1 MKFNWKVVLLF
12 VLILA
17 LIVPVYSKAVETG
30 KELPKS
36 PELQDDKSSTLK
48 NVNTPKNLKAS
59 PLTIPANSTIAD
71 LFPDEGMA
79 KTVANQLG
87 RTENNNFQTPTKTD
101 WKVDDVVTEVEL
113 NKMWY
118 LTSVAT
124 IGSIEGIQ
132 YLPNLYNVQLQFDDQ
147 CKDLSPFLK
156 APNGYPQ
163 LYRLNINNG
172 NISDISPLT
181 ELSAPTLKY
190 IDLAGNNISDL
201 SLFKKLPNKLPS
213 LEEISVERNNIS
225 DVSPL
230 ADFASTKIKV
240 FDLDDNH
247 ITDLSSLTNNKMPN
261 LQRLYVR
268 SQSFYV
274 ETPVVT
280 SSKYEFS
287 LQPSVFGI
295 TKPVKITATNP
306 KATIDPITSKIT
318 YSAEVMAKRP
328 KYSSNRVSGVSGVT
342 YSWDEDIPF
351 NGSNNLVE
359 YNGTFYKPLTYVEPP
374 QVVSYNSGLTYE
386 LGTPLTE
393 QQFLNDLNVITDQPT
408 TITTNFDKV
417 LKDVN
422 SVGFYPVTIKASNIE
437 GNTEFTTSVLI
448 KYKPPVITADAEY
461 TYLVGDKVNATQ
473 FRADV
478 NATLTGEGTLRDD
491 FIYKVRLNTAGD
503 YVVTLSSP
511 KSGYYKQDAIPVTV
525 IVHVKELL
533 ELQIPDEFRMDIDA
547 NADSV
552 PISDKKQTLTCYGSS
567 GKAELEVID
576 RRTVRQGWTIT
587 GAMTPFTNSG
597 GDILQTSLKYQSK
610 SPSSSPIYLNTTN
623 QPIEKKQSAVTD
635 PKYDSTIV
643 NLEDSLSMEIEP
655 NDALVNDSYESKI
668 TWTLEDAPRP

>member
-79 KTVANQLG
+79 KTIANQLA
-87 RTENNNFQTPTKTD
+87 RVENNNFQTPTKTD

-113 NKMWY
+113 NRMWY

-132 YLPNLYNVQLQFDDQ
+132 YLPNLYDVRLQFDKQ

-156 APNGYPQ
+156 APNGYSQ

-181 ELSAPTLKY
+181 ELSAPTLND
-190 IDLAGNNISDL
+190 IDLGGNNISDL
-201 SLFKKLPNKLPS
+201 SLFPKLPNKFPN
-213 LEEISVERNNIS
+213 LEEISLERNNIS

-230 ADFASTKIKV
+230 AKFASTKIKI
-240 FDLDDNH
+240 FNLDENH

-268 SQSFYV
+268 YQTLDM
-274 ETPVVT
+274 EPVVT

-287 LQPSVFGI
+287 IQPSIFGT
-295 TKPVKITATNP
+295 TKPVKITATKP

-318 YSAEVMAKRP
+318 YSAEEMAKKP
-328 KYSSNRVSGVSGVT
+328 FYYSPLFPGVT
-342 YSWDEDIPF
+342 YSWDENFPL
-351 NGSNNLVE
+351 NGSNSLVDFR
-359 YNGTFYKPLTYVEPP
+359 GTITQPLTYIEPP

-386 LGTPLTE
+386 IGTSLTE
-393 QQFLNDLNVITDQPT
+393 QQFLNDVNLITDQPT
-408 TITTNFDKV
+408 TITSDFDVK
-417 LKDVN
+417 LKN
-422 SVGFYPVTIKASNIE
+422 LNTVGIYWVAVKASNIE
-437 GNTEFTTSVLI
+437 GNAEANIMVTI

-503 YVVTLSSP
+503 YVVTLTSP
-511 KSGYYKQDAIPVTV
+511 KSGYYEQDAIPVTV

-552 PISDKKQTLTCYGSS
+552 PISDKKQTLKCYGSS

-635 PKYDSTIV
+635 PKYDSTV
-643 NLEDSLSMEIEP
+643 FNLEDSLSMEIEP

>member
-30 KELPKS
+30 KEVPKS
-36 PELQDDKSSTLK
+36 PELLDDKSSTLK

-113 NKMWY
+113 NRMWY

-132 YLPNLYNVQLQFDDQ
+132 YLPNLYDVRLQFDKQ

-156 APNGYPQ
+156 APNGYSQ

-181 ELSAPTLKY
+181 ELSAPTLND
-190 IDLAGNNISDL
+190 IDLGGNNISDL
-201 SLFKKLPNKLPS
+201 SLFPKLPNKFPN
-213 LEEISVERNNIS
+213 LEEISLERNNIS

-230 ADFASTKIKV
+230 AKFASTKIKI
-240 FDLDDNH
+240 FNLDENH

-268 SQSFYV
+268 YQTLDM
-274 ETPVVT
+274 EPVVT

-287 LQPSVFGI
+287 IQPSIFGT
-295 TKPVKITATNP
+295 TKPVKITATKP

-318 YSAEVMAKRP
+318 YSAEEMAKKP
-328 KYSSNRVSGVSGVT
+328 FYYTPLFPGVT
-342 YSWDEDIPF
+342 YSWDENFPL
-351 NGSNNLVE
+351 NGSNSLVDFR
-359 YNGTFYKPLTYVEPP
+359 GTITQPLTYIEPP

-386 LGTPLTE
+386 IGTSLTE
-393 QQFLNDLNVITDQPT
+393 QQFLNDVNLITDQPT
-408 TITTNFDKV
+408 TITSDFDVK
-417 LKDVN
+417 LKN
-422 SVGFYPVTIKASNIE
+422 LNTVGIYWVAVKASNIE
-437 GNTEFTTSVLI
+437 GNAEANIMVTI

-503 YVVTLSSP
+503 YVVTLTSP
-511 KSGYYKQDAIPVTV
+511 KSGYYEQDAIPVTV

-552 PISDKKQTLTCYGSS
+552 PISDKKQTLKCYGSS

-635 PKYDSTIV
+635 PKYDSTV
-643 NLEDSLSMEIEP
+643 FNLEDSLSMEIEP

>member
-30 KELPKS
+30 KEVPKS
-36 PELQDDKSSTLK
+36 PELLDDKSSTLK

-113 NKMWY
+113 NRMWY

-132 YLPNLYNVQLQFDDQ
+132 YLPNLYDVRLQFDKQ

-156 APNGYPQ
+156 APNGYSQ

-181 ELSAPTLKY
+181 ELSAPTLND
-190 IDLAGNNISDL
+190 IDLGGNNISDL
-201 SLFKKLPNKLPS
+201 SLFPKLPNKFPN
-213 LEEISVERNNIS
+213 LEEISLERNNIS

-240 FDLDDNH
+240 FNLDENH

-268 SQSFYV
+268 YQTLDM
-274 ETPVVT
+274 EPVVT

-287 LQPSVFGI
+287 IQPSIFGT
-295 TKPVKITATNP
+295 TKPVKITATKP

-318 YSAEVMAKRP
+318 YSAEEMAKKP
-328 KYSSNRVSGVSGVT
+328 FYYSPLFPGVT
-342 YSWDEDIPF
+342 YSWDENFPL
-351 NGSNNLVE
+351 NGSNSLVDFR
-359 YNGTFYKPLTYVEPP
+359 GTITQPLTYIEPP

-386 LGTPLTE
+386 IGTSLTE
-393 QQFLNDLNVITDQPT
+393 QQFLNDVNLITDQPT
-408 TITTNFDKV
+408 TITSDFDVK
-417 LKDVN
+417 LKN
-422 SVGFYPVTIKASNIE
+422 LNTVGIYWVAVKASNIE
-437 GNTEFTTSVLI
+437 GNAEANIMVTI

-503 YVVTLSSP
+503 YVVTLTSP
-511 KSGYYKQDAIPVTV
+511 KSGYYEQDAIPVTV

-552 PISDKKQTLTCYGSS
+552 PISDKKQTLKCYGSS

-597 GDILQTSLKYQSK
+597 GDVLQTSLKYQSK
-610 SPSSSPIYLNTTN
+610 APSSSPIYLNTTN

-635 PKYDSTIV
+635 PKYDSTV
-643 NLEDSLSMEIEP
+643 FNLEDSLSMEIEP

>member
-87 RTENNNFQTPTKTD
+87 RKENNNFQTPTKTD

-113 NKMWY
+113 NRMWY

-132 YLPNLYNVQLQFDDQ
+132 YLPNLYDVRLQFDNQ

-156 APNGYPQ
+156 APNGYSQ
-163 LYRLNINNG
+163 LYRLAINNG

-181 ELSAPTLKY
+181 ELSAPTLNY
-190 IDLAGNNISDL
+190 IDLGGNNISDL
-201 SLFKKLPNKLPS
+201 SLFPKLPNKLPN
-213 LEEISVERNNIS
+213 LEEISLERNNIS

-240 FDLDDNH
+240 FNLDENH

-268 SQSFYV
+268 YQTLDM
-274 ETPVVT
+274 EPVVT

-287 LQPSVFGI
+287 IQPSIFGT
-295 TKPVKITATNP
+295 TKPVKITATKP

-318 YSAEVMAKRP
+318 YSAEEMAKKP
-328 KYSSNRVSGVSGVT
+328 FYYSPLFPGVT
-342 YSWDEDIPF
+342 YSWDENFPL
-351 NGSNNLVE
+351 NGSNSLVDFR
-359 YNGTFYKPLTYVEPP
+359 GTITQPLTYIEPP

-386 LGTPLTE
+386 IGTSLTE
-393 QQFLNDLNVITDQPT
+393 QQFLNDVNLITDQPT
-408 TITTNFDKV
+408 TITSDFDVK
-417 LKDVN
+417 LKN
-422 SVGFYPVTIKASNIE
+422 LNTVGIYWVAVKASNIE
-437 GNTEFTTSVLI
+437 GNAEANIMVTI

-503 YVVTLSSP
+503 YVVTLTSP
-511 KSGYYKQDAIPVTV
+511 KSGYYEQDAIPVTV

-552 PISDKKQTLTCYGSS
+552 PISDKKQTLKCYGSS

-635 PKYDSTIV
+635 PKYDSTV
-643 NLEDSLSMEIEP
+643 FNLEDSLSMEIEP

>member
-30 KELPKS
+30 KEVPKS
-36 PELQDDKSSTLK
+36 PELLDDKSSTLK

-113 NKMWY
+113 NRMWY

-132 YLPNLYNVQLQFDDQ
+132 YLPNLYDVRLQFDNQ

-156 APNGYPQ
+156 APNGYSQ
-163 LYRLNINNG
+163 LYRLAINNG

-181 ELSAPTLKY
+181 ELSAPTLNY
-190 IDLAGNNISDL
+190 IDLGGNNISDL
-201 SLFKKLPNKLPS
+201 SLFPKLPNKLPN
-213 LEEISVERNNIS
+213 LEEISLERNNIS

-240 FDLDDNH
+240 FNLDENH

-268 SQSFYV
+268 YQTLDM
-274 ETPVVT
+274 EPVVT

-287 LQPSVFGI
+287 IQPSIFGT
-295 TKPVKITATNP
+295 TKPVKITATKP

-318 YSAEVMAKRP
+318 YSAEEMAKKP
-328 KYSSNRVSGVSGVT
+328 FYYSPLFPGVT
-342 YSWDEDIPF
+342 YSWDENFPL
-351 NGSNNLVE
+351 NGSNSLVDFR
-359 YNGTFYKPLTYVEPP
+359 GTITQPLTYIEPP

-386 LGTPLTE
+386 IGTSLTE
-393 QQFLNDLNVITDQPT
+393 QQFLNDVNLITDQPT
-408 TITTNFDKV
+408 TITSDFDVK
-417 LKDVN
+417 LKN
-422 SVGFYPVTIKASNIE
+422 LNTVGIYWVAVKASNIE
-437 GNTEFTTSVLI
+437 GNAEANIMVTI

-503 YVVTLSSP
+503 YVVTLTSP
-511 KSGYYKQDAIPVTV
+511 KSGYYEQDAIPVTV

-552 PISDKKQTLTCYGSS
+552 PISDKKQTLKCYGSS

-597 GDILQTSLKYQSK
+597 GDVLQTSLKYQSK

-635 PKYDSTIV
+635 PKYDSTV
-643 NLEDSLSMEIEP
+643 FNLEDSLSMEIEP

>member
-79 KTVANQLG
+79 KTIANQLA
-87 RTENNNFQTPTKTD
+87 RVENNNFQTPTKTD

-113 NKMWY
+113 NKIVF

-132 YLPNLYNVQLQFDDQ
+132 YLPNLYDVRLQFDKQ

-156 APNGYPQ
+156 APNGYSQ

-181 ELSAPTLKY
+181 ELSAPTLND
-190 IDLAGNNISDL
+190 IDLGGNNISDL
-201 SLFKKLPNKLPS
+201 SLFPKLPNKLPN
-213 LEEISVERNNIS
+213 LEEISLERNNIS

-230 ADFASTKIKV
+230 AKFASTKIKI
-240 FDLDDNH
+240 FNLDENH

-268 SQSFYV
+268 YQTLDM
-274 ETPVVT
+274 EPVVT

-287 LQPSVFGI
+287 IQPSIFGT
-295 TKPVKITATNP
+295 TKPVKITATKP

-318 YSAEVMAKRP
+318 YSAEEMAKKP
-328 KYSSNRVSGVSGVT
+328 FYYSPLFPGVT
-342 YSWDEDIPF
+342 YSWDENFPL
-351 NGSNNLVE
+351 NGSNSLVDFR
-359 YNGTFYKPLTYVEPP
+359 GTITQPLTYIEPP

-386 LGTPLTE
+386 IGTSLTE
-393 QQFLNDLNVITDQPT
+393 QQFLNDVNLITDQPT
-408 TITTNFDKV
+408 TITSDFDVK
-417 LKDVN
+417 LKN
-422 SVGFYPVTIKASNIE
+422 LNTVGIYWVAVKASNIE
-437 GNTEFTTSVLI
+437 GNAEANIMVTI

-503 YVVTLSSP
+503 YVVTLTSP
-511 KSGYYKQDAIPVTV
+511 KSGYYEQDAIPVTV

-552 PISDKKQTLTCYGSS
+552 PISDKKQTLKCYGSS

-597 GDILQTSLKYQSK
+597 GEILQTSLKYQSK

-635 PKYDSTIV
+635 PKYDSTV
-643 NLEDSLSMEIEP
+643 FNLEDSLSMEIEP

>member
-1 MKFNWKVVLLF
+1 MKINWKIVLLF
-12 VLILA
+12 VLILT
-17 LIVPVYSKAVETG
+17 LIVPVYSRAVET
-30 KELPKS
+30 EKS
-36 PELQDDKSSTLK
+36 
-48 NVNTPKNLKAS
+48 VNAPKNLKAS

-79 KTVANQLG
+79 KTIANQLA
-87 RTENNNFQTPTKTD
+87 RVENNNFQTPAKTD

-113 NKMWY
+113 NKIAF

-132 YLPNLYNVQLQFDDQ
+132 YLPNIYDVRLYINKQ

-156 APNGYPQ
+156 APNGYSQ
-163 LYRLNINNG
+163 LYRLSINNG

-181 ELSAPTLKY
+181 ELIAPTLNS
-190 IDLAGNNISDL
+190 IELGGNNISDL
-201 SLFKKLPNKLPS
+201 SLFPKLPNKFPN
-213 LEEISVERNNIS
+213 LEEISLERNNIS

-230 ADFASTKIKV
+230 VKFASTKIKI
-240 FDLDDNH
+240 FNLDENH

-268 SQSFYV
+268 YQTLDM
-274 ETPVVT
+274 EPVVT

-287 LQPSVFGI
+287 IQPSIFGT
-295 TKPVKITATNP
+295 TKPVKITATKP

-318 YSAEVMAKRP
+318 YSAEEMAKKP
-328 KYSSNRVSGVSGVT
+328 FYYSPLFPGVT
-342 YSWDEDIPF
+342 YSWDENFPL
-351 NGSNNLVE
+351 NGSNSLVDFR
-359 YNGTFYKPLTYVEPP
+359 GTITQPLTYIGPP

-386 LGTPLTE
+386 IGTSLTE
-393 QQFLNDLNVITDQPT
+393 QQFLNDVNLITDQPT
-408 TITTNFDKV
+408 TITSDFDVK
-417 LKDVN
+417 LKN
-422 SVGFYPVTIKASNIE
+422 LNTVGIYWVAVKASNIE
-437 GNTEFTTSVLI
+437 GNAEANIMVTI

-503 YVVTLSSP
+503 YVVTLTSP
-511 KSGYYKQDAIPVTV
+511 KSGYYEQDAIPVTV

-552 PISDKKQTLTCYGSS
+552 PISGRKQTLKCYGSS

-597 GDILQTSLKYQSK
+597 GDVLQTSLKYQSK
-610 SPSSSPIYLNTTN
+610 ALSSSPIYLNTTN

-635 PKYDSTIV
+635 PKYDSTV
-643 NLEDSLSMEIEP
+643 FNLEDSLSMGIEP

>member
-113 NKMWY
+113 NRMWY

-132 YLPNLYNVQLQFDDQ
+132 YLPNLYDVRLQFDKQ

-156 APNGYPQ
+156 APNGYSQ

-181 ELSAPTLKY
+181 ELSAPTLND
-190 IDLAGNNISDL
+190 IDLGGNNISDL
-201 SLFKKLPNKLPS
+201 SLFPKLPNKFPN
-213 LEEISVERNNIS
+213 LEEISLERNNIS

-230 ADFASTKIKV
+230 AKFASTKIKI
-240 FDLDDNH
+240 FNLDENH

-268 SQSFYV
+268 YQTLDM
-274 ETPVVT
+274 EPVVT

-287 LQPSVFGI
+287 IQPSIFGT
-295 TKPVKITATNP
+295 TKPVKITATKP

-318 YSAEVMAKRP
+318 YSAEEMAKKP
-328 KYSSNRVSGVSGVT
+328 FYYSPLFPGVT
-342 YSWDEDIPF
+342 YSWDENFPL
-351 NGSNNLVE
+351 NGSNSLVDFR
-359 YNGTFYKPLTYVEPP
+359 GTITQPLTYIEPP

-386 LGTPLTE
+386 IGTSLTE
-393 QQFLNDLNVITDQPT
+393 QQFLNDVNLITDQPT
-408 TITTNFDKV
+408 TITSDFDVK
-417 LKDVN
+417 LKN
-422 SVGFYPVTIKASNIE
+422 LNTVGIYWVAVKASNIE
-437 GNTEFTTSVLI
+437 GNAEANIMVTI

-478 NATLTGEGTLRDD
+478 NATLTGEGGILRDD
-491 FIYKVRLNTAGD
+491 FYRVNLNKAGD
-503 YVVTLSSP
+503 YVVTLSSQ
-511 KSGYYKQDAIPVTV
+511 SNSYYTQDAIPITV

-552 PISDKKQTLTCYGSS
+552 PISDKKQTLTCYGSF

-643 NLEDSLSMEIEP
+643 NLEDSLSIEIEP

>member
-30 KELPKS
+30 KEVPKS
-36 PELQDDKSSTLK
+36 PELLDDKSSTLK

-113 NKMWY
+113 NRMWY

-132 YLPNLYNVQLQFDDQ
+132 YLPNLYDVRLQFDNQ

-156 APNGYPQ
+156 APNGYSQ
-163 LYRLNINNG
+163 LYRLAINNG

-181 ELSAPTLKY
+181 ELSAPTLNY
-190 IDLAGNNISDL
+190 IDLGGNNISDL
-201 SLFKKLPNKLPS
+201 SLFPKLPNKLPN
-213 LEEISVERNNIS
+213 LEEISLERNNIS

-230 ADFASTKIKV
+230 AKFASTKIKI
-240 FDLDDNH
+240 FNLDENH

-268 SQSFYV
+268 YQTLDM
-274 ETPVVT
+274 EPVVT

-287 LQPSVFGI
+287 IQPSIFGT
-295 TKPVKITATNP
+295 TKPVKITATKP

-318 YSAEVMAKRP
+318 YSAEEMAKKP
-328 KYSSNRVSGVSGVT
+328 FYYTPLFPGVT
-342 YSWDEDIPF
+342 YSWDENFPL
-351 NGSNNLVE
+351 NGSNSLVDFR
-359 YNGTFYKPLTYVEPP
+359 GTITQPLTYIEPP

-386 LGTPLTE
+386 IGTSLTE
-393 QQFLNDLNVITDQPT
+393 QQFLNDVNLITDQPT
-408 TITTNFDKV
+408 TITSDFDVK
-417 LKDVN
+417 LKN
-422 SVGFYPVTIKASNIE
+422 LNTVGIYWVAVKASNIE
-437 GNTEFTTSVLI
+437 GNAEANIMVTI

-503 YVVTLSSP
+503 YVVTLTSP
-511 KSGYYKQDAIPVTV
+511 KSGYYEQDAIPVTV

-552 PISDKKQTLTCYGSS
+552 PISDKKQTLKCYGSS

-635 PKYDSTIV
+635 PKYDSTV
-643 NLEDSLSMEIEP
+643 FNLEDSLSMEIEP

>member
-17 LIVPVYSKAVETG
+17 FIVPVYSKAVETG
-30 KELPKS
+30 KEVPKS
-36 PELQDDKSSTLK
+36 PELLDDKSSTLK

-113 NKMWY
+113 NRMWY
-118 LTSVAT
+118 LTSVAS

-132 YLPNLYNVQLQFDDQ
+132 YLPNLYDVRLQFDNQ

-156 APNGYPQ
+156 APNGYSQ

-181 ELSAPTLKY
+181 ELSAPTLND
-190 IDLAGNNISDL
+190 IDLGGNNISDL
-201 SLFKKLPNKLPS
+201 SLFPKLPNKFPN
-213 LEEISVERNNIS
+213 LEEISLERNNIS

-230 ADFASTKIKV
+230 AKFASTKIKI
-240 FDLDDNH
+240 FNLDENH

-268 SQSFYV
+268 YQTLDM
-274 ETPVVT
+274 EPVVT

-287 LQPSVFGI
+287 IQPSIFGT
-295 TKPVKITATNP
+295 TKPVKITATKP

-318 YSAEVMAKRP
+318 YSAEEMAKKP
-328 KYSSNRVSGVSGVT
+328 FYYSPLFPGVT
-342 YSWDEDIPF
+342 YSWDENFPL
-351 NGSNNLVE
+351 NGSNSLVDFR
-359 YNGTFYKPLTYVEPP
+359 GTITQPLTYIEPP

-386 LGTPLTE
+386 IGTSLTE
-393 QQFLNDLNVITDQPT
+393 QQFLNDVNLITDQPT
-408 TITTNFDKV
+408 TIISDFDVK
-417 LKDVN
+417 LKN
-422 SVGFYPVTIKASNIE
+422 LNTVGIYWVAVKASNIE
-437 GNTEFTTSVLI
+437 GNAEANIMVTI

-478 NATLTGEGTLRDD
+478 NATLTGEGTLKDD

-503 YVVTLSSP
+503 YVVTLTSP
-511 KSGYYKQDAIPVTV
+511 KSGYYEQDAIPVTV

-552 PISDKKQTLTCYGSS
+552 PISDKKQTLKCYGSS

>member
-1 MKFNWKVVLLF
+1 
-12 VLILA
+12 
-17 LIVPVYSKAVETG
+17 
-30 KELPKS
+30 
-36 PELQDDKSSTLK
+36 DDKSSTLK

-113 NKMWY
+113 NRMWY

-132 YLPNLYNVQLQFDDQ
+132 YLPNLYDVRLQFDKQ

-156 APNGYPQ
+156 APNGYSQ

-181 ELSAPTLKY
+181 ELSAPTLND
-190 IDLAGNNISDL
+190 IDLGGNNISDL
-201 SLFKKLPNKLPS
+201 SLFPKLPNKFPN
-213 LEEISVERNNIS
+213 LEEISLERNNIS

-230 ADFASTKIKV
+230 AKFASTKIKI
-240 FDLDDNH
+240 FNLDENH

-268 SQSFYV
+268 YQTLDM
-274 ETPVVT
+274 EPVVT

-287 LQPSVFGI
+287 IQPSIFGT
-295 TKPVKITATNP
+295 TKPVKITATKP

-318 YSAEVMAKRP
+318 YSAEEMAKKP
-328 KYSSNRVSGVSGVT
+328 FYYSPLFPGVT
-342 YSWDEDIPF
+342 YSWDENFPL
-351 NGSNNLVE
+351 NGSNSLVDFR
-359 YNGTFYKPLTYVEPP
+359 GTITQPLTYIEPP

-386 LGTPLTE
+386 IGTSLTE
-393 QQFLNDLNVITDQPT
+393 QQFLNDVNLITDQPT
-408 TITTNFDKV
+408 TITSDFDVK
-417 LKDVN
+417 LKN
-422 SVGFYPVTIKASNIE
+422 LNTVGIYWVAVKASNIE
-437 GNTEFTTSVLI
+437 GNAEANIMVTI

-503 YVVTLSSP
+503 YVVTLTSP
-511 KSGYYKQDAIPVTV
+511 KSGYYEQDAIPVTV

-552 PISDKKQTLTCYGSS
+552 PISDKKQTLKCYGSS

-597 GDILQTSLKYQSK
+597 GDVLQTSLKYQSK
-610 SPSSSPIYLNTTN
+610 APSSSPIYLNTTN

-635 PKYDSTIV
+635 PKYDSTV
-643 NLEDSLSMEIEP
+643 FNLEDSLSMEIEP

>member
-36 PELQDDKSSTLK
+36 PELLDDKSSTLK

-113 NKMWY
+113 NRMWY
-118 LTSVAT
+118 LTSVAS

-132 YLPNLYNVQLQFDDQ
+132 YLPNLYDVRLQFDNQ

-181 ELSAPTLKY
+181 ELSAPTLND
-190 IDLAGNNISDL
+190 IDLGGNNISDL
-201 SLFKKLPNKLPS
+201 SLFPKLPNKLPN
-213 LEEISVERNNIS
+213 LEEISLERNNIS

-230 ADFASTKIKV
+230 AKFASTKIKI
-240 FDLDDNH
+240 FNLDENH

-268 SQSFYV
+268 YQTLDM
-274 ETPVVT
+274 EPVVT

-287 LQPSVFGI
+287 IQPSIFGT
-295 TKPVKITATNP
+295 TKPVKITATKP

-318 YSAEVMAKRP
+318 YSAEEMAKKP
-328 KYSSNRVSGVSGVT
+328 FYYSPLFPGVT
-342 YSWDEDIPF
+342 YSWDENFPL
-351 NGSNNLVE
+351 NGSNSLVDFR
-359 YNGTFYKPLTYVEPP
+359 GTITQPLTYIEPP

-386 LGTPLTE
+386 IGTSLTE
-393 QQFLNDLNVITDQPT
+393 QQFLNDVNLITDQPT
-408 TITTNFDKV
+408 TITSDFDVK
-417 LKDVN
+417 LKN
-422 SVGFYPVTIKASNIE
+422 LNTVGIYWVAVKASNIE
-437 GNTEFTTSVLI
+437 GNAEANIMVTI

-503 YVVTLSSP
+503 YVVTLTSP
-511 KSGYYKQDAIPVTV
+511 KSGYYEQDAIPVTV

-552 PISDKKQTLTCYGSS
+552 PISDKKQTLKCYGSS

>member
-79 KTVANQLG
+79 KTIANQLG

-113 NKMWY
+113 NRMWY

-132 YLPNLYNVQLQFDDQ
+132 YLPNLYDVRLQFDKQ

-156 APNGYPQ
+156 APNGYSQ

-172 NISDISPLT
+172 NISDISPLI
-181 ELSAPTLKY
+181 ELSAPTLND
-190 IDLAGNNISDL
+190 IDLGGNNISDL
-201 SLFKKLPNKLPS
+201 SLFPKLPNKFPN
-213 LEEISVERNNIS
+213 LEEISLERNNIS

-240 FDLDDNH
+240 FNLDENH

-268 SQSFYV
+268 YQTLDM
-274 ETPVVT
+274 EPVVT

-287 LQPSVFGI
+287 IQPSIFGT
-295 TKPVKITATNP
+295 TKPVKITATKP

-318 YSAEVMAKRP
+318 YSAEEMAKKP
-328 KYSSNRVSGVSGVT
+328 FYYSPLFPGVT
-342 YSWDEDIPF
+342 YSWDENFPL
-351 NGSNNLVE
+351 NGSNSLVDFR
-359 YNGTFYKPLTYVEPP
+359 GTITQPLTYIEPP

-386 LGTPLTE
+386 IGTSLTE
-393 QQFLNDLNVITDQPT
+393 QQFLNDVNLITDQPT
-408 TITTNFDKV
+408 TITSDFDVK
-417 LKDVN
+417 LKN
-422 SVGFYPVTIKASNIE
+422 LNTVGIYWVAVKASNIE
-437 GNTEFTTSVLI
+437 GNAEANIMVTI

-503 YVVTLSSP
+503 YVVTLTSP
-511 KSGYYKQDAIPVTV
+511 KSGYYEQDAIPVTV

-552 PISDKKQTLTCYGSS
+552 PISDKKQTLKCYGSS

-635 PKYDSTIV
+635 PKYDSTV
-643 NLEDSLSMEIEP
+643 FNLEDSLSMEIEP

>member
-79 KTVANQLG
+79 KTVAKQLG

-113 NKMWY
+113 NKIVF

-132 YLPNLYNVQLQFDDQ
+132 YLPNLYDVRLQFDNK

-156 APNGYPQ
+156 APNGYSQ

-181 ELSAPTLKY
+181 ELSAPTLND
-190 IDLAGNNISDL
+190 IDLGGNNISDL
-201 SLFKKLPNKLPS
+201 SLFPKLPNKFPN
-213 LEEISVERNNIS
+213 LEEISLERNNIS

-230 ADFASTKIKV
+230 AKFASTKIKI
-240 FDLDDNH
+240 FNLDENH

-268 SQSFYV
+268 YQTLDM
-274 ETPVVT
+274 EPVVT

-287 LQPSVFGI
+287 IQPSIFGT
-295 TKPVKITATNP
+295 TKPVKITATKP

-318 YSAEVMAKRP
+318 YSAEEMAKKP
-328 KYSSNRVSGVSGVT
+328 FYYSPLFPGVT
-342 YSWDEDIPF
+342 YSWDENFPL
-351 NGSNNLVE
+351 NGSNSLVDFR
-359 YNGTFYKPLTYVEPP
+359 GTITQPLTYIEPP

-386 LGTPLTE
+386 IGTSLTE
-393 QQFLNDLNVITDQPT
+393 QQFLNDVNLITDQPT
-408 TITTNFDKV
+408 TITSDFDVK
-417 LKDVN
+417 LKN
-422 SVGFYPVTIKASNIE
+422 LNTVGIYWVAVKASNIE
-437 GNTEFTTSVLI
+437 GNAEANIMVTI

-503 YVVTLSSP
+503 YVVTLTSP
-511 KSGYYKQDAIPVTV
+511 KSGYYEQDAIPVTV

-552 PISDKKQTLTCYGSS
+552 PISDKKQTLKCYGSS

-655 NDALVNDSYESKI
+655 NDALVNDSYESEI

>member
-17 LIVPVYSKAVETG
+17 FIVPVYSKAVETG
-30 KELPKS
+30 KEVPKS
-36 PELQDDKSSTLK
+36 PELLDDKSSTLK

-113 NKMWY
+113 NRMWY

-132 YLPNLYNVQLQFDDQ
+132 YLPNLYDVRLQFDKQ

-156 APNGYPQ
+156 APNGYSQ

-181 ELSAPTLKY
+181 ELSAPTLND
-190 IDLAGNNISDL
+190 IGLGGNNISDL
-201 SLFKKLPNKLPS
+201 SLFPKLPNKFPN
-213 LEEISVERNNIS
+213 LEEISLERNNIS

-230 ADFASTKIKV
+230 AKFASTKIKI
-240 FDLDDNH
+240 FNLDENH

-268 SQSFYV
+268 YQTLDM
-274 ETPVVT
+274 EPVVT

-287 LQPSVFGI
+287 IQPSIFGT
-295 TKPVKITATNP
+295 TKPVKITATKP

-318 YSAEVMAKRP
+318 YSAEEMAKKP
-328 KYSSNRVSGVSGVT
+328 FYYSPLFPGVT
-342 YSWDEDIPF
+342 YSWDENFPL
-351 NGSNNLVE
+351 NGSNSLVDFR
-359 YNGTFYKPLTYVEPP
+359 GTITQPLTYIEPP

-386 LGTPLTE
+386 IGTSLTE
-393 QQFLNDLNVITDQPT
+393 QQFLNDVNLITDQPT
-408 TITTNFDKV
+408 TITSDFDVK
-417 LKDVN
+417 LKN
-422 SVGFYPVTIKASNIE
+422 LNTVGIYWVAVKASNIE
-437 GNTEFTTSVLI
+437 GNAEANIMVTI

-503 YVVTLSSP
+503 YVVTLTSP
-511 KSGYYKQDAIPVTV
+511 KSGYYEQDAIPVTV

-552 PISDKKQTLTCYGSS
+552 PISDKKQTLKCYGSS

-635 PKYDSTIV
+635 PKYDSTV
-643 NLEDSLSMEIEP
+643 FNLEDSLSMEIEP

>member
-113 NKMWY
+113 NRMWY

-132 YLPNLYNVQLQFDDQ
+132 YLPNLYDVRLQFDNQ

-156 APNGYPQ
+156 APNGYSQ
-163 LYRLNINNG
+163 LYRLAINNG

-181 ELSAPTLKY
+181 ELSAPTLND
-190 IDLAGNNISDL
+190 IDLGGNNISDL
-201 SLFKKLPNKLPS
+201 SLFPKLPNKLPN
-213 LEEISVERNNIS
+213 LEEISLERNNIS

-240 FDLDDNH
+240 FNLDENH

-268 SQSFYV
+268 YQTLDM
-274 ETPVVT
+274 EPVVT

-287 LQPSVFGI
+287 IQPSIFGT
-295 TKPVKITATNP
+295 TKPVKITATKP

-318 YSAEVMAKRP
+318 YSAEEMAKKP
-328 KYSSNRVSGVSGVT
+328 FYYSPLFPGVT
-342 YSWDEDIPF
+342 YSWDENFPL
-351 NGSNNLVE
+351 NGSNSLVDFR
-359 YNGTFYKPLTYVEPP
+359 GTITQPLTYIEPP

-386 LGTPLTE
+386 IGTSLTE
-393 QQFLNDLNVITDQPT
+393 QQFLNDVNLITDQPT
-408 TITTNFDKV
+408 TITSDFDVK
-417 LKDVN
+417 LKN
-422 SVGFYPVTIKASNIE
+422 LNTVGIYWVAVKASNIE
-437 GNTEFTTSVLI
+437 GNAEANIMVTI

-503 YVVTLSSP
+503 YVVTLTSP
-511 KSGYYKQDAIPVTV
+511 KSGYYEQDAIPVTV

-552 PISDKKQTLTCYGSS
+552 PISDKKQTLKCYGSS

-635 PKYDSTIV
+635 PKYDSTV
-643 NLEDSLSMEIEP
+643 FNLEDSLSMEIEP

>member
-113 NKMWY
+113 NRMWY

-132 YLPNLYNVQLQFDDQ
+132 YLPNLYDVRLQFDKQ

-156 APNGYPQ
+156 APNGYSQ

-181 ELSAPTLKY
+181 ELSAPTLND
-190 IDLAGNNISDL
+190 IDLGGNNISDL
-201 SLFKKLPNKLPS
+201 SLFPKLPNKFPN
-213 LEEISVERNNIS
+213 LEEISLERNNIS

-240 FDLDDNH
+240 FNLDENH

-268 SQSFYV
+268 YQTLDM
-274 ETPVVT
+274 EPVVT

-287 LQPSVFGI
+287 IQPSIFGT
-295 TKPVKITATNP
+295 TKPVKITATKP

-318 YSAEVMAKRP
+318 YSAEEMAKKP
-328 KYSSNRVSGVSGVT
+328 FYYTPLFPGVT
-342 YSWDEDIPF
+342 YSWDENFPL
-351 NGSNNLVE
+351 NGSNSLVDFR
-359 YNGTFYKPLTYVEPP
+359 GTITQPLTYIEPP

-386 LGTPLTE
+386 IGTSLTE
-393 QQFLNDLNVITDQPT
+393 QQFLNDVNLITDQPT
-408 TITTNFDKV
+408 TITSDFDVK
-417 LKDVN
+417 LKN
-422 SVGFYPVTIKASNIE
+422 LNTVGIYWVAVKASNIE
-437 GNTEFTTSVLI
+437 GNAEANIMVTI

-503 YVVTLSSP
+503 YVVTLTSP
-511 KSGYYKQDAIPVTV
+511 KSGYYEQDAIPVTV

-552 PISDKKQTLTCYGSS
+552 PISDKKQTLKCYGSS

-597 GDILQTSLKYQSK
+597 GDVLQTSLKYQSK
-610 SPSSSPIYLNTTN
+610 APSSSPIYLNTTN

-635 PKYDSTIV
+635 PKYDSTV
-643 NLEDSLSMEIEP
+643 FNLEDSLSMEIEP

>member
-17 LIVPVYSKAVETG
+17 FIVPVYSKAVETG
-30 KELPKS
+30 KEVPKS
-36 PELQDDKSSTLK
+36 PELLDDKSSTLK

-113 NKMWY
+113 NRMWY

-124 IGSIEGIQ
+124 IGSIKGIQ
-132 YLPNLYNVQLQFDDQ
+132 YLPNLYDVRLQFDKQ

-156 APNGYPQ
+156 APNGYSQ

-181 ELSAPTLKY
+181 ELSAPTLND
-190 IDLAGNNISDL
+190 IDLGGNNISDL
-201 SLFKKLPNKLPS
+201 SLFPKLPNKFPN
-213 LEEISVERNNIS
+213 LEEISLERNNIS

-230 ADFASTKIKV
+230 AKFASTKIKI
-240 FDLDDNH
+240 FNLDENH

-268 SQSFYV
+268 YQTLDM
-274 ETPVVT
+274 EPVVT

-287 LQPSVFGI
+287 IQPSIFGT
-295 TKPVKITATNP
+295 TKPVKITATKP

-318 YSAEVMAKRP
+318 YSAEEMAKKP
-328 KYSSNRVSGVSGVT
+328 FYYSPLFPGVT
-342 YSWDEDIPF
+342 YSWDENFPL
-351 NGSNNLVE
+351 NGSNSLVDFR
-359 YNGTFYKPLTYVEPP
+359 GTITQPLTYIEPP

-386 LGTPLTE
+386 IGTSLTE
-393 QQFLNDLNVITDQPT
+393 QQFLNDVNLITDQPT
-408 TITTNFDKV
+408 TITSDFDVK
-417 LKDVN
+417 LKN
-422 SVGFYPVTIKASNIE
+422 LNTVGIYWVAVKASNIE
-437 GNTEFTTSVLI
+437 GNAEANIMVTI

-503 YVVTLSSP
+503 YVVTLTSP
-511 KSGYYKQDAIPVTV
+511 KSGYYEQDAIPVTV

-552 PISDKKQTLTCYGSS
+552 PISDKKQTLKCYGSS

-635 PKYDSTIV
+635 PKYDSTV
-643 NLEDSLSMEIEP
+643 FNLEDSLSMEIEP

>member
-17 LIVPVYSKAVETG
+17 FIVPVYSKAVETG
-30 KELPKS
+30 KEVPKS
-36 PELQDDKSSTLK
+36 PELLDDKSSTLK

-87 RTENNNFQTPTKTD
+87 RTENNHFQTPTKTD

-113 NKMWY
+113 NRMWY

-132 YLPNLYNVQLQFDDQ
+132 YLPNLYDVRLQFDNQ

-156 APNGYPQ
+156 APNGYSQ

-181 ELSAPTLKY
+181 ELSAPTLND
-190 IDLAGNNISDL
+190 IDLGGNNISDL
-201 SLFKKLPNKLPS
+201 SLFPKLPNKFPN
-213 LEEISVERNNIS
+213 LEEISLERNNIS

-230 ADFASTKIKV
+230 AKFASTKIKI
-240 FDLDDNH
+240 FNLDENH

-268 SQSFYV
+268 YQTLDM
-274 ETPVVT
+274 EPVVT

-287 LQPSVFGI
+287 IQPSIFGT
-295 TKPVKITATNP
+295 TKPVKITATKP

-318 YSAEVMAKRP
+318 YSAEEMAKKP
-328 KYSSNRVSGVSGVT
+328 FYYSPLFPGVT
-342 YSWDEDIPF
+342 YSWDENFPL
-351 NGSNNLVE
+351 NGSNSLVDFR
-359 YNGTFYKPLTYVEPP
+359 GTITQPLTYIEPP

-386 LGTPLTE
+386 IGTSLTE
-393 QQFLNDLNVITDQPT
+393 QQFLNDVNLITDQPT
-408 TITTNFDKV
+408 TITSDFDVK
-417 LKDVN
+417 LKN
-422 SVGFYPVTIKASNIE
+422 LNTVGIYWVAVKASNIE
-437 GNTEFTTSVLI
+437 GNAEANIMVTI

-503 YVVTLSSP
+503 YVVTLTSP
-511 KSGYYKQDAIPVTV
+511 KSGYYEQDAIPVTV

-552 PISDKKQTLTCYGSS
+552 PISDKKQTLKCYGSS

-635 PKYDSTIV
+635 PKYDSTV
-643 NLEDSLSMEIEP
+643 FNLEDSLSMKIEP

>member
-30 KELPKS
+30 KEVPKS
-36 PELQDDKSSTLK
+36 PELLEDKSSTLK

-113 NKMWY
+113 NRMWY
-118 LTSVAT
+118 LTSVAS

-132 YLPNLYNVQLQFDDQ
+132 YLPNLYDVRLQFDNQ

-163 LYRLNINNG
+163 LYRLQINNG

-181 ELSAPTLKY
+181 ELSAPTLTK

-201 SLFKKLPNKLPS
+201 SLFQKLPNKLPS
-213 LEEISVERNNIS
+213 LEEISLERNNIS

-240 FDLDDNH
+240 FNLDENH

-268 SQSFYV
+268 NQNLYM
-274 ETPVVT
+274 EPIVT

-287 LQPSVFGI
+287 IQPSIFGT

-318 YSAEVMAKRP
+318 YSAEEMAKKP
-328 KYSSNRVSGVSGVT
+328 FYYSPLFPGVT
-342 YSWDEDIPF
+342 YSWDENFPL
-351 NGSNNLVE
+351 NGSNSLVDFR
-359 YNGTFYKPLTYVEPP
+359 GTITQPLTYIEPP

-386 LGTPLTE
+386 IGTSLTE
-393 QQFLNDLNVITDQPT
+393 QQFLNDVNLITDQPT
-408 TITTNFDKV
+408 TITSDFDVK
-417 LKDVN
+417 LKN
-422 SVGFYPVTIKASNIE
+422 LNTVGIYWVAVKASNIE
-437 GNTEFTTSVLI
+437 GNAEANIMVTI
-448 KYKPPVITADAEY
+448 KYKPPVITANAEY

-503 YVVTLSSP
+503 YVVTLTSP
-511 KSGYYKQDAIPVTV
+511 KSGYYEQDAIPVTV

-552 PISDKKQTLTCYGSS
+552 PISDKKQTLKCYGSS

>member
-113 NKMWY
+113 NRMWY

-132 YLPNLYNVQLQFDDQ
+132 YLPNLYDVRLQFDNQ

-156 APNGYPQ
+156 APNGYSQ
-163 LYRLNINNG
+163 LYRLAINNG

-181 ELSAPTLKY
+181 ELSAPTLNY
-190 IDLAGNNISDL
+190 IDLGGNNISDL
-201 SLFKKLPNKLPS
+201 SLFPKLPNKLPN
-213 LEEISVERNNIS
+213 LEEISLERNNIS

-240 FDLDDNH
+240 FNLDENH

-268 SQSFYV
+268 YQTLDM
-274 ETPVVT
+274 EPVVT

-287 LQPSVFGI
+287 IQPSIFGT
-295 TKPVKITATNP
+295 TKPVKITATKP
-306 KATIDPITSKIT
+306 KATIDSITSKIT
-318 YSAEVMAKRP
+318 YSAEEMAKKP
-328 KYSSNRVSGVSGVT
+328 FYYSPLFPGVT
-342 YSWDEDIPF
+342 YSWDENFPL
-351 NGSNNLVE
+351 NGSNSLVDFR
-359 YNGTFYKPLTYVEPP
+359 GTITQPLTYIEPP

-386 LGTPLTE
+386 IGTSLTE
-393 QQFLNDLNVITDQPT
+393 QQFLNDVNLITDQPT
-408 TITTNFDKV
+408 TITSDFDVK
-417 LKDVN
+417 LKN
-422 SVGFYPVTIKASNIE
+422 LNTVGIYWVAVKASNIE
-437 GNTEFTTSVLI
+437 GNAEANIMVTI

-503 YVVTLSSP
+503 YVVTLTSP
-511 KSGYYKQDAIPVTV
+511 KSGYYEQDAIPVTV

-552 PISDKKQTLTCYGSS
+552 PISDKKQTLKCYGSS

-635 PKYDSTIV
+635 PKYDSTV
-643 NLEDSLSMEIEP
+643 FNLEDSLSMEIEP

>member
-17 LIVPVYSKAVETG
+17 FIVPVYSKAVETG
-30 KELPKS
+30 KEVAKS
-36 PELQDDKSSTLK
+36 PELLDDKSSTLK

-113 NKMWY
+113 NRMWY

-132 YLPNLYNVQLQFDDQ
+132 YLPNLYDVRLQFDKQ

-156 APNGYPQ
+156 APNGYSQ

-181 ELSAPTLKY
+181 ELSAPTLND
-190 IDLAGNNISDL
+190 IDLGGNNISDL
-201 SLFKKLPNKLPS
+201 SLFPKLPNKFPN
-213 LEEISVERNNIS
+213 LEEISLERNNIS

-230 ADFASTKIKV
+230 AKFASTKIKI
-240 FDLDDNH
+240 FNLDENH

-268 SQSFYV
+268 YQTLDM
-274 ETPVVT
+274 EPVVT

-287 LQPSVFGI
+287 IQPSIFGT
-295 TKPVKITATNP
+295 TKPVKITATKP

-318 YSAEVMAKRP
+318 YSAEEMAKKP
-328 KYSSNRVSGVSGVT
+328 FYYSPLFPGVT
-342 YSWDEDIPF
+342 YSWDENFPL
-351 NGSNNLVE
+351 NGSNSLVDFR
-359 YNGTFYKPLTYVEPP
+359 GTITQPLTYIEPP

-386 LGTPLTE
+386 IGTSLTE
-393 QQFLNDLNVITDQPT
+393 QQFLNDVNLITDQPT
-408 TITTNFDKV
+408 TITSDFDVK
-417 LKDVN
+417 LKN
-422 SVGFYPVTIKASNIE
+422 LNTVGIYWVAVKASNIE
-437 GNTEFTTSVLI
+437 GNAEANIMVTI
-448 KYKPPVITADAEY
+448 KYKPPVITAHAEY

-503 YVVTLSSP
+503 YVVTLTSP
-511 KSGYYKQDAIPVTV
+511 KSGYYEQDAIPVTV

-552 PISDKKQTLTCYGSS
+552 PISDKKQTLKCYGSS

-635 PKYDSTIV
+635 PKYDSTV
-643 NLEDSLSMEIEP
+643 FNLEDSLSMEIEP

>member
-79 KTVANQLG
+79 KTIANQLA
-87 RTENNNFQTPTKTD
+87 RVENNNFQTPTKTD

-113 NKMWY
+113 NKIVF

-132 YLPNLYNVQLQFDDQ
+132 YLPNLYDVRLQFDKQ

-156 APNGYPQ
+156 APNGYSQ

-181 ELSAPTLKY
+181 ELSAPTLND
-190 IDLAGNNISDL
+190 IDLGGNNISDL
-201 SLFKKLPNKLPS
+201 SLFPKLPNKFPN
-213 LEEISVERNNIS
+213 LEEISLERNNIS

-230 ADFASTKIKV
+230 AKFASTKIKI
-240 FDLDDNH
+240 FNLDENH

-268 SQSFYV
+268 YQTLDM
-274 ETPVVT
+274 EPVVT

-287 LQPSVFGI
+287 IQPSIFGT
-295 TKPVKITATNP
+295 TKPVKITATKP

-318 YSAEVMAKRP
+318 YSAEEMAKKP
-328 KYSSNRVSGVSGVT
+328 FYYSPLFPGVT
-342 YSWDEDIPF
+342 YSWDENFPL
-351 NGSNNLVE
+351 NGSNSLVDFR
-359 YNGTFYKPLTYVEPP
+359 GTITQPLTYIEPP

-386 LGTPLTE
+386 IGTSLTE
-393 QQFLNDLNVITDQPT
+393 QQFLNDVNLITDQPT
-408 TITTNFDKV
+408 TITSDFDVK
-417 LKDVN
+417 LKN
-422 SVGFYPVTIKASNIE
+422 LNTVGIYWVAVKASNIE
-437 GNTEFTTSVLI
+437 GNAEANIMVTI

-503 YVVTLSSP
+503 YVVTLTSP
-511 KSGYYKQDAIPVTV
+511 KSGYYEQDAIPVTV

-552 PISDKKQTLTCYGSS
+552 PISDKKQTLKCYGSS

-597 GDILQTSLKYQSK
+597 GDVLQTSLKYQSK
-610 SPSSSPIYLNTTN
+610 APSSSPIYLNTTN

-635 PKYDSTIV
+635 PKYDSTV
-643 NLEDSLSMEIEP
+643 FNLEDSLSMEIEP

>member
-30 KELPKS
+30 KEVPKS
-36 PELQDDKSSTLK
+36 PELLDDKSSTLK

-113 NKMWY
+113 NRMWY
-118 LTSVAT
+118 LTSVAS

-132 YLPNLYNVQLQFDDQ
+132 YLPNLYDVRLQFDNK

-156 APNGYPQ
+156 APNGYSQ

-181 ELSAPTLKY
+181 ELSAPTLND
-190 IDLAGNNISDL
+190 IDLGGNNISDL
-201 SLFKKLPNKLPS
+201 SLFPKLPNKFPN
-213 LEEISVERNNIS
+213 LEEISLERNNIS

-230 ADFASTKIKV
+230 AKFASTKIKI
-240 FDLDDNH
+240 FNLDENH

-268 SQSFYV
+268 YQTLDM
-274 ETPVVT
+274 EPVVT

-287 LQPSVFGI
+287 IQPSIFGT
-295 TKPVKITATNP
+295 TKPVKITATKP

-318 YSAEVMAKRP
+318 YSAEEMAKKP
-328 KYSSNRVSGVSGVT
+328 FYYSPLFPGVT
-342 YSWDEDIPF
+342 YSWDENFPL
-351 NGSNNLVE
+351 NGSNSLVDFR
-359 YNGTFYKPLTYVEPP
+359 GTITQPLTYIEPP
-374 QVVSYNSGLTYE
+374 QVVSYNSNLTYE
-386 LGTPLTE
+386 IGTSLTE
-393 QQFLNDLNVITDQPT
+393 QQFLNDVNLITDQPT
-408 TITTNFDKV
+408 TITSDFDVK
-417 LKDVN
+417 LKN
-422 SVGFYPVTIKASNIE
+422 LNTVGIYWVAVKASNIE
-437 GNTEFTTSVLI
+437 GNAEANIMVTI

-503 YVVTLSSP
+503 YVVTLTSP
-511 KSGYYKQDAIPVTV
+511 KSGYYEQDAIPVTV

-552 PISDKKQTLTCYGSS
+552 PISDKKQTLKCYGSS

>member
-36 PELQDDKSSTLK
+36 PELLDDKSSTLK

-113 NKMWY
+113 NRMWY
-118 LTSVAT
+118 LTSVAS

-132 YLPNLYNVQLQFDDQ
+132 YLPNLYDVRLQFDNQ

-156 APNGYPQ
+156 APNGYSQ

-181 ELSAPTLKY
+181 ELSAPTLND
-190 IDLAGNNISDL
+190 IDLGGNNISDL
-201 SLFKKLPNKLPS
+201 SLFPKLPNKFPN
-213 LEEISVERNNIS
+213 LEEISLERNNIS

-230 ADFASTKIKV
+230 AKFASTKIKI
-240 FDLDDNH
+240 FNLDENH

-268 SQSFYV
+268 YQTLDM
-274 ETPVVT
+274 EPVVT

-287 LQPSVFGI
+287 IQPSIFGT
-295 TKPVKITATNP
+295 TKPVKITATKP

-318 YSAEVMAKRP
+318 YSAEEMAKKP
-328 KYSSNRVSGVSGVT
+328 FYYSPLFPGVT
-342 YSWDEDIPF
+342 YSWDENFPL
-351 NGSNNLVE
+351 NGSNSLVDFR
-359 YNGTFYKPLTYVEPP
+359 GTITQPLTYIEPP

-386 LGTPLTE
+386 IGTSLTE
-393 QQFLNDLNVITDQPT
+393 QQFLNDVNLITDQPT
-408 TITTNFDKV
+408 TITSDFDVK
-417 LKDVN
+417 LKN
-422 SVGFYPVTIKASNIE
+422 LNTVGIYWVAVKASNIE
-437 GNTEFTTSVLI
+437 GNAEANIMVTI

-503 YVVTLSSP
+503 YVVTLTSP
-511 KSGYYKQDAIPVTV
+511 KSGYYEQDAIPVTV

-552 PISDKKQTLTCYGSS
+552 PISDKKQTLKCYGSS

>member
-36 PELQDDKSSTLK
+36 PELLDDKSSTLK
-48 NVNTPKNLKAS
+48 NVNIPKNLKAS

-113 NKMWY
+113 NRMWY

-132 YLPNLYNVQLQFDDQ
+132 YLPNLYDVRLQFDNQ

-156 APNGYPQ
+156 APNGYSQ
-163 LYRLNINNG
+163 LYRLAINNG

-181 ELSAPTLKY
+181 ELSAPTLND
-190 IDLAGNNISDL
+190 IDLGGNNISDL
-201 SLFKKLPNKLPS
+201 SLFPKLPNKLPN
-213 LEEISVERNNIS
+213 LEEISLERNNIS

-240 FDLDDNH
+240 FNLDENH

-268 SQSFYV
+268 YQTLDM
-274 ETPVVT
+274 EPVVT

-287 LQPSVFGI
+287 IQPSIFGT
-295 TKPVKITATNP
+295 TKPVKITATKP

-318 YSAEVMAKRP
+318 YSAEEMAKKP
-328 KYSSNRVSGVSGVT
+328 FYYSPLFPGVT
-342 YSWDEDIPF
+342 YSWDENFPL
-351 NGSNNLVE
+351 NGSNSLVDFR
-359 YNGTFYKPLTYVEPP
+359 GTITQPLTYIEPP

-386 LGTPLTE
+386 IGTSLTE
-393 QQFLNDLNVITDQPT
+393 QQFLNDVNLITDQPT
-408 TITTNFDKV
+408 TITSDFDVK
-417 LKDVN
+417 LKN
-422 SVGFYPVTIKASNIE
+422 LNTVGIYWVAVKASNIE
-437 GNTEFTTSVLI
+437 GNAEANIMVTI

-503 YVVTLSSP
+503 YVVTLTSP
-511 KSGYYKQDAIPVTV
+511 KSGYYEQDAIPVTV

-552 PISDKKQTLTCYGSS
+552 PISDKKQTLKCYGSS

-597 GDILQTSLKYQSK
+597 GDVLQTSLKYQSK
-610 SPSSSPIYLNTTN
+610 APSSSPIYLNTTN

-635 PKYDSTIV
+635 PKYDSTV
-643 NLEDSLSMEIEP
+643 FNLEDSLSMEIEP

>member
-30 KELPKS
+30 KEVPKS
-36 PELQDDKSSTLK
+36 PELLDDKSSTLK

-113 NKMWY
+113 NRMWY

-132 YLPNLYNVQLQFDDQ
+132 YLPNLYDVRLQFDKQ

-156 APNGYPQ
+156 APNGYSQ

-181 ELSAPTLKY
+181 ELSAPTLND
-190 IDLAGNNISDL
+190 IDLGGNNISDL
-201 SLFKKLPNKLPS
+201 SLFPKLPNKFPN
-213 LEEISVERNNIS
+213 LEEISLERNNIS

-230 ADFASTKIKV
+230 AKFASTKIKI
-240 FDLDDNH
+240 FNLDENH

-268 SQSFYV
+268 YQTLDM
-274 ETPVVT
+274 EPVVT

-287 LQPSVFGI
+287 IQPSIFGT
-295 TKPVKITATNP
+295 TKPVKITATKP

-318 YSAEVMAKRP
+318 YSAEEMAKKP
-328 KYSSNRVSGVSGVT
+328 FYYTPLFPGVT
-342 YSWDEDIPF
+342 YSWDENFPL
-351 NGSNNLVE
+351 NGSNSLVDFR
-359 YNGTFYKPLTYVEPP
+359 GTITQPLTYIEPP

-386 LGTPLTE
+386 IGTSLTE
-393 QQFLNDLNVITDQPT
+393 QQFLNDVNLITDQPT
-408 TITTNFDKV
+408 TITSDFDVK
-417 LKDVN
+417 LKN
-422 SVGFYPVTIKASNIE
+422 LNTVGIYWVAVKASNIE
-437 GNTEFTTSVLI
+437 GNAEANIMVTI

-503 YVVTLSSP
+503 YVVTLTSP
-511 KSGYYKQDAIPVTV
+511 KSGYYEQDAIPVTV

-552 PISDKKQTLTCYGSS
+552 PISDKKQTLKCYGSS

-610 SPSSSPIYLNTTN
+610 LPSSSPIYLNTTN

-635 PKYDSTIV
+635 PKYDSTV
-643 NLEDSLSMEIEP
+643 FNLEDSLSMEIEP

>member
-17 LIVPVYSKAVETG
+17 FIVPVYSKAVETG
-30 KELPKS
+30 KEVAKS
-36 PELQDDKSSTLK
+36 PELLDDKSSTLK

-113 NKMWY
+113 NRMWY

-132 YLPNLYNVQLQFDDQ
+132 YLPNLYDVRLQFDKQ

-156 APNGYPQ
+156 APNGYSQ

-181 ELSAPTLKY
+181 ELSAPTLND
-190 IDLAGNNISDL
+190 IDLGGNNISDL
-201 SLFKKLPNKLPS
+201 SLFPKLPNKFPN
-213 LEEISVERNNIS
+213 LEEISLERNNIS

-230 ADFASTKIKV
+230 AKFASTKIKI
-240 FDLDDNH
+240 FNLDENH

-268 SQSFYV
+268 YQTLDM
-274 ETPVVT
+274 EPVVT

-287 LQPSVFGI
+287 IQPSIFGT
-295 TKPVKITATNP
+295 TKPVKITATKP

-318 YSAEVMAKRP
+318 YSAEEMAKKP
-328 KYSSNRVSGVSGVT
+328 FYYSPLFPGVT
-342 YSWDEDIPF
+342 YSWDENFPL
-351 NGSNNLVE
+351 NGSNSLVDVR
-359 YNGTFYKPLTYVEPP
+359 GTITQPLTYIEPP

-386 LGTPLTE
+386 IGTSLTE
-393 QQFLNDLNVITDQPT
+393 QQFLNDVNLITDQPT
-408 TITTNFDKV
+408 TITSDFDVK
-417 LKDVN
+417 LKN
-422 SVGFYPVTIKASNIE
+422 LNTVGIYWVAVKASNIE
-437 GNTEFTTSVLI
+437 GNAEANIMVTI

-503 YVVTLSSP
+503 YVVTLTSP
-511 KSGYYKQDAIPVTV
+511 KSGYYEQDAIPVTV

-552 PISDKKQTLTCYGSS
+552 PISDKKQTLKCYGSS

-635 PKYDSTIV
+635 PKYDSTV
-643 NLEDSLSMEIEP
+643 FNLEDSLSMEIEP

>member
-17 LIVPVYSKAVETG
+17 FIVPVYSKAVETG
-30 KELPKS
+30 KEVPKS
-36 PELQDDKSSTLK
+36 PELLDDKSSTLK

-113 NKMWY
+113 NRMWY

-132 YLPNLYNVQLQFDDQ
+132 YLPNLYDVRLQFDKQ

-156 APNGYPQ
+156 APNGYSQ

-181 ELSAPTLKY
+181 ELSAPTLND
-190 IDLAGNNISDL
+190 IDLGGNNISDL
-201 SLFKKLPNKLPS
+201 SLFPKLPNKFPN
-213 LEEISVERNNIS
+213 LEEISLERNNIS

-230 ADFASTKIKV
+230 AKFASTKIKI
-240 FDLDDNH
+240 FNLDENH

-268 SQSFYV
+268 YQTLDM
-274 ETPVVT
+274 EPVVT

-287 LQPSVFGI
+287 IQPSIFGT
-295 TKPVKITATNP
+295 TKPVKITATKP

-318 YSAEVMAKRP
+318 YSAEEMAKKP
-328 KYSSNRVSGVSGVT
+328 FYYSPLFPGVT
-342 YSWDEDIPF
+342 YSWDENFPL
-351 NGSNNLVE
+351 NGSNSLVDFR
-359 YNGTFYKPLTYVEPP
+359 GTITQPLTYIEPP

-386 LGTPLTE
+386 IGTSLTE
-393 QQFLNDLNVITDQPT
+393 QQFLNDVNLITDQST
-408 TITTNFDKV
+408 TITSDFDVK
-417 LKDVN
+417 LKN
-422 SVGFYPVTIKASNIE
+422 LNTVGIYWVAVKASNIE
-437 GNTEFTTSVLI
+437 GNAEANIMVTI

-503 YVVTLSSP
+503 YVVTLTSP
-511 KSGYYKQDAIPVTV
+511 KSGYYEQDAIPVTV

-552 PISDKKQTLTCYGSS
+552 PISDKKQTLKCYGSS

-597 GDILQTSLKYQSK
+597 GDVLQTSLKYQSK
-610 SPSSSPIYLNTTN
+610 APSSSPIYLNTTN

-635 PKYDSTIV
+635 PKYDSTV
-643 NLEDSLSMEIEP
+643 FNLEDSLSMEIEP
-655 NDALVNDSYESKI
+655 NDALVNNSYESKI

>member
-17 LIVPVYSKAVETG
+17 FIVPVYSKAVETG
-30 KELPKS
+30 KEVPKS
-36 PELQDDKSSTLK
+36 PELLDDKSSTLK

-113 NKMWY
+113 NRMWY

-132 YLPNLYNVQLQFDDQ
+132 YLPNLYDVRLQFDKQ

-156 APNGYPQ
+156 APNGYSQ

-181 ELSAPTLKY
+181 ELSAPTLND
-190 IDLAGNNISDL
+190 IDLGGNNISDL
-201 SLFKKLPNKLPS
+201 SLFPKLPNKFPN
-213 LEEISVERNNIS
+213 LEEISLERNNIS

-230 ADFASTKIKV
+230 AKFASTKIKI
-240 FDLDDNH
+240 FNLDENH

-268 SQSFYV
+268 YQTLDM
-274 ETPVVT
+274 EPVVT

-287 LQPSVFGI
+287 IQPSIFGT
-295 TKPVKITATNP
+295 TKPVKITATKP

-318 YSAEVMAKRP
+318 YSAEEMAKKP
-328 KYSSNRVSGVSGVT
+328 FYYSPLFPGVT
-342 YSWDEDIPF
+342 YSWDENFPL
-351 NGSNNLVE
+351 NGSNSLVDFR
-359 YNGTFYKPLTYVEPP
+359 GTITQPLTYIEPP

-386 LGTPLTE
+386 IGTSLTE
-393 QQFLNDLNVITDQPT
+393 QQFLNDVNLITDQPT
-408 TITTNFDKV
+408 TITSDFDVK
-417 LKDVN
+417 LKN
-422 SVGFYPVTIKASNIE
+422 LNTVGIYWVAVKASNIE
-437 GNTEFTTSVLI
+437 GNAEANIMVTI

-503 YVVTLSSP
+503 YVVTLTSP
-511 KSGYYKQDAIPVTV
+511 KSGYYEQDAIPVTV

-552 PISDKKQTLTCYGSS
+552 PISDKKQTLKCYGSS

-597 GDILQTSLKYQSK
+597 GDVLQTSLKYQSK
-610 SPSSSPIYLNTTN
+610 APSSSPIYLNTTN

-635 PKYDSTIV
+635 PKYDSTV
-643 NLEDSLSMEIEP
+643 FNLEDSLSMEIEP

>member
-17 LIVPVYSKAVETG
+17 FIVPVYSKAVETG
-30 KELPKS
+30 KEVAKS
-36 PELQDDKSSTLK
+36 PELLDDKSSTLK

-113 NKMWY
+113 NRMWY

-132 YLPNLYNVQLQFDDQ
+132 YLPNLYDVRLQFDKQ

-156 APNGYPQ
+156 APNGYSQ

-181 ELSAPTLKY
+181 ELSAPTLND
-190 IDLAGNNISDL
+190 IDLGGNNISDL
-201 SLFKKLPNKLPS
+201 SLFPKLPNKFPN
-213 LEEISVERNNIS
+213 LEEISLERNNIS

-230 ADFASTKIKV
+230 AKFASTKIKI
-240 FDLDDNH
+240 FNLDENH

-268 SQSFYV
+268 YQTLDM
-274 ETPVVT
+274 EPVVT

-287 LQPSVFGI
+287 IQPSIFGT
-295 TKPVKITATNP
+295 TKPVKITATKP

-318 YSAEVMAKRP
+318 YSAEEMAKKP
-328 KYSSNRVSGVSGVT
+328 FYYSPLFPGVT
-342 YSWDEDIPF
+342 YSWDENFPL
-351 NGSNNLVE
+351 NGSNSLVDFR
-359 YNGTFYKPLTYVEPP
+359 GTITQPLTYIEPP

-386 LGTPLTE
+386 IGTSLTE
-393 QQFLNDLNVITDQPT
+393 QQFLNDVNLITDQPT
-408 TITTNFDKV
+408 TITSDFDVK
-417 LKDVN
+417 LKN
-422 SVGFYPVTIKASNIE
+422 LNTVGIYWVAVKASNIE
-437 GNTEFTTSVLI
+437 GNAEANIMVTI

-503 YVVTLSSP
+503 YVVTLTSP
-511 KSGYYKQDAIPVTV
+511 KSGYYEQDAILVTV

-552 PISDKKQTLTCYGSS
+552 PISDKKQTLKCYGSS

-635 PKYDSTIV
+635 PKYDSTV
-643 NLEDSLSMEIEP
+643 FNLEDSLSMEIEP

>member
-113 NKMWY
+113 NRMWY

-132 YLPNLYNVQLQFDDQ
+132 YLPNLYDVRLQFDNQ

-163 LYRLNINNG
+163 LYRLQINNG

-181 ELSAPTLKY
+181 ELSAPTLTK

-201 SLFKKLPNKLPS
+201 SLFQKLPNKLPS
-213 LEEISVERNNIS
+213 LEEISLERNNIS

-240 FDLDDNH
+240 FNLDENH

-268 SQSFYV
+268 NQNLYM
-274 ETPVVT
+274 EPIVT

-287 LQPSVFGI
+287 IQPSIFGT

-318 YSAEVMAKRP
+318 YSAEEMAKKP
-328 KYSSNRVSGVSGVT
+328 FYYTPMYPGVT
-342 YSWDEDIPF
+342 YSWREEFPF
-351 NGSNNLVE
+351 NGSNSLVD
-359 YNGTFYKPLTYVEPP
+359 YRGTIFQPLTYIGPP
-374 QVVSYNSGLTYE
+374 QVVSYNSNLTYE
-386 LGTPLTE
+386 IGTSLTE
-393 QQFLNDLNVITDQPT
+393 QQFLNDVNFITDQPT
-408 TITTNFDKV
+408 TITSDF
-417 LKDVN
+417 DVN
-422 SVGFYPVTIKASNIE
+422 LNTVGIYWVAVKASNIE
-437 GNTEFTTSVLI
+437 GNAQENIMVTI

-478 NATLTGEGTLRDD
+478 NATLTGEGGILRDD
-491 FIYKVRLNTAGD
+491 FYRVNLNKAGD
-503 YVVTLSSP
+503 YVVTLSSQ
-511 KSGYYKQDAIPVTV
+511 SNSYYTQNAIPVTV

-552 PISDKKQTLTCYGSS
+552 PISDKKQTLKCYGSS

>member
-30 KELPKS
+30 KEVPKS
-36 PELQDDKSSTLK
+36 PELLEDKSSTLK

-113 NKMWY
+113 NRMWY
-118 LTSVAT
+118 LTSVAS

-132 YLPNLYNVQLQFDDQ
+132 YLPNLYDVRLQFDNQ

-181 ELSAPTLKY
+181 ELSAPTLND
-190 IDLAGNNISDL
+190 IDLGGNNISNL
-201 SLFKKLPNKLPS
+201 SLFPKLPNKFPN
-213 LEEISVERNNIS
+213 LEEISLERNNIS

-230 ADFASTKIKV
+230 AKFASTKIKI
-240 FDLDDNH
+240 FNLDENH

-268 SQSFYV
+268 YQTLDM
-274 ETPVVT
+274 EPVVT

-287 LQPSVFGI
+287 IQPSIFGT
-295 TKPVKITATNP
+295 TKPVKITATKP

-318 YSAEVMAKRP
+318 YSAEEMAKKP
-328 KYSSNRVSGVSGVT
+328 FYYSPLFPGVT
-342 YSWDEDIPF
+342 YSWDENFPL
-351 NGSNNLVE
+351 NGSNSLVDFR
-359 YNGTFYKPLTYVEPP
+359 GTITQPLTYIEPP

-386 LGTPLTE
+386 IGTSLTE
-393 QQFLNDLNVITDQPT
+393 QQFLNDVNLITDQPT
-408 TITTNFDKV
+408 TITSDFDVK
-417 LKDVN
+417 LKN
-422 SVGFYPVTIKASNIE
+422 LNTVGIYWVAVKASNIE
-437 GNTEFTTSVLI
+437 GNAEANIMVTI

-503 YVVTLSSP
+503 YVVTLTSP
-511 KSGYYKQDAIPVTV
+511 KSGYYEQDAIPVTV

-533 ELQIPDEFRMDIDA
+533 ELQIPDEFRLDIDA

-552 PISDKKQTLTCYGSS
+552 PISDKKQILKCYGSS

-668 TWTLEDAPRP
+668 TWTLLDAPRP

>member
-113 NKMWY
+113 NRMWY

-132 YLPNLYNVQLQFDDQ
+132 YLPNLYDVRLQFDKQ

-156 APNGYPQ
+156 APNGYSQ

-181 ELSAPTLKY
+181 ELSAPTLND
-190 IDLAGNNISDL
+190 IDLGGNNISDL
-201 SLFKKLPNKLPS
+201 SLFPKLPNKFPN
-213 LEEISVERNNIS
+213 LEEISLERNNIS

-240 FDLDDNH
+240 FNLDENH

-268 SQSFYV
+268 YQTLDM
-274 ETPVVT
+274 EPVVT

-287 LQPSVFGI
+287 IQPSIFGT
-295 TKPVKITATNP
+295 TKPVKITATKP

-318 YSAEVMAKRP
+318 YSAEEMAKNP
-328 KYSSNRVSGVSGVT
+328 FYYTPLFPGVT
-342 YSWDEDIPF
+342 YSWDENFPL
-351 NGSNNLVE
+351 NGSNSLVDFR
-359 YNGTFYKPLTYVEPP
+359 GTITQPLTYIEPP

-386 LGTPLTE
+386 IGTSLTE
-393 QQFLNDLNVITDQPT
+393 QQFLNDVNLITDQPT
-408 TITTNFDKV
+408 TITSDFDVK
-417 LKDVN
+417 LKN
-422 SVGFYPVTIKASNIE
+422 LNTVGIYWVAVKASNIE
-437 GNTEFTTSVLI
+437 GNAEANIMVTI

-503 YVVTLSSP
+503 YVVTLTSP
-511 KSGYYKQDAIPVTV
+511 KSGYYEQDAIPVTV

-552 PISDKKQTLTCYGSS
+552 PISDKKQTLKCYGSS

-597 GDILQTSLKYQSK
+597 GDVLQTSLKYQSK
-610 SPSSSPIYLNTTN
+610 APSSSPIYLNTTN

-635 PKYDSTIV
+635 PKYDSTV
-643 NLEDSLSMEIEP
+643 FNLEDSLSMEIEP

>member
-17 LIVPVYSKAVETG
+17 FIVPVYSKAVETG
-30 KELPKS
+30 KEVPKS
-36 PELQDDKSSTLK
+36 PELLDDKSSTLK

-79 KTVANQLG
+79 KTIANQLG

-113 NKMWY
+113 NRMWY
-118 LTSVAT
+118 LTSVAS

-163 LYRLNINNG
+163 LYMLKINNG

-201 SLFKKLPNKLPS
+201 SLFQKLPNKLPS

-240 FDLDDNH
+240 FKLDENH

-268 SQSFYV
+268 YQTLDM
-274 ETPVVT
+274 EPVVT

-287 LQPSVFGI
+287 IQPSIFGT
-295 TKPVKITATNP
+295 TKPVKITATKP

-318 YSAEVMAKRP
+318 YSAEEMAKKP
-328 KYSSNRVSGVSGVT
+328 FYYSPLFPGVT
-342 YSWDEDIPF
+342 YSWDENFPL
-351 NGSNNLVE
+351 NGSNSLVDFR
-359 YNGTFYKPLTYVEPP
+359 GTITQPLTYIEPP

-386 LGTPLTE
+386 IGTSLTE
-393 QQFLNDLNVITDQPT
+393 QQFLNDVNLITDQPT
-408 TITTNFDKV
+408 TITSDFDVK
-417 LKDVN
+417 LKN
-422 SVGFYPVTIKASNIE
+422 LNTVGIYWVAVKASNIE
-437 GNTEFTTSVLI
+437 GNAEANIMVTI

-503 YVVTLSSP
+503 YVVTLTSP
-511 KSGYYKQDAIPVTV
+511 KSGYYEQDAIPVTV

-552 PISDKKQTLTCYGSS
+552 PISDKKQILKCYGSS

-635 PKYDSTIV
+635 PKYDSTV
-643 NLEDSLSMEIEP
+643 FNLEDSLSMEIEP

>member
-17 LIVPVYSKAVETG
+17 FIVPVYSKAVETG
-30 KELPKS
+30 KEVAKS
-36 PELQDDKSSTLK
+36 PELLDDKSSTLK

-113 NKMWY
+113 NRMWY

-132 YLPNLYNVQLQFDDQ
+132 YLPNLYDVRLQFDKQ

-156 APNGYPQ
+156 APNGYSQ

-181 ELSAPTLKY
+181 ELSAPTLND
-190 IDLAGNNISDL
+190 IDLGGNNISDL
-201 SLFKKLPNKLPS
+201 SLFPKLPNKFPN
-213 LEEISVERNNIS
+213 LEEISLERNNIS

-230 ADFASTKIKV
+230 AKFASTKIKI
-240 FDLDDNH
+240 FNLDENH

-268 SQSFYV
+268 YQTLDM
-274 ETPVVT
+274 EPVVT

-287 LQPSVFGI
+287 IQPSIFGT
-295 TKPVKITATNP
+295 TKPVKITATKP

-318 YSAEVMAKRP
+318 YSAEEMAKKP
-328 KYSSNRVSGVSGVT
+328 FYYSPLFPGVT
-342 YSWDEDIPF
+342 YSWDENFPL
-351 NGSNNLVE
+351 NGSNSLVDFR
-359 YNGTFYKPLTYVEPP
+359 GTITQPLTYIEPP

-386 LGTPLTE
+386 IGTSLTE
-393 QQFLNDLNVITDQPT
+393 QQFLNDVNLITDQPT
-408 TITTNFDKV
+408 TITSDFDVK
-417 LKDVN
+417 LKN
-422 SVGFYPVTIKASNIE
+422 LNTVGIYWVAVKASNIE
-437 GNTEFTTSVLI
+437 GNAEANIMVTI

-503 YVVTLSSP
+503 YVVTLTSP
-511 KSGYYKQDAIPVTV
+511 KSGYYEQDAIPVTV

-552 PISDKKQTLTCYGSS
+552 PISDKKQTLKCYGSS

-587 GAMTPFTNSG
+587 GAMTPFTNSGG

-635 PKYDSTIV
+635 PKYDSTV
-643 NLEDSLSMEIEP
+643 FNLEDSLSMEIEP

>member
-36 PELQDDKSSTLK
+36 PELLDDKSSTLK

-113 NKMWY
+113 NRMWY

-132 YLPNLYNVQLQFDDQ
+132 YLPNLYDVRLQFDNQ

-156 APNGYPQ
+156 APNGYSQ
-163 LYRLNINNG
+163 LYRLAINNG

-181 ELSAPTLKY
+181 ELSEPTLND
-190 IDLAGNNISDL
+190 IDLGGNNISDL
-201 SLFKKLPNKLPS
+201 SLFPKLPNKLPN
-213 LEEISVERNNIS
+213 LEEISLERNNIS

-240 FDLDDNH
+240 FNLDENH

-268 SQSFYV
+268 YQTLDM
-274 ETPVVT
+274 EPVVT

-287 LQPSVFGI
+287 IQPSIFGT
-295 TKPVKITATNP
+295 TKPVKITATKP

-318 YSAEVMAKRP
+318 YSAEEMAKKP
-328 KYSSNRVSGVSGVT
+328 FYYSPLFPGVT
-342 YSWDEDIPF
+342 YSWDENFPL
-351 NGSNNLVE
+351 NGSNSLVDFR
-359 YNGTFYKPLTYVEPP
+359 GTITQPLTYIEPP

-386 LGTPLTE
+386 IGTSLTE
-393 QQFLNDLNVITDQPT
+393 QQFLNDVNLITDQPT
-408 TITTNFDKV
+408 TITSDFDVK
-417 LKDVN
+417 LKN
-422 SVGFYPVTIKASNIE
+422 LNTVGIYWVAVKASNIE
-437 GNTEFTTSVLI
+437 GNAEANIMVTI

-503 YVVTLSSP
+503 YVVTLTSP
-511 KSGYYKQDAIPVTV
+511 KSGYYEQDAIPVTV

-552 PISDKKQTLTCYGSS
+552 PISDKKQTLKCYGSS

-597 GDILQTSLKYQSK
+597 GDVLQTSLKYQSK
-610 SPSSSPIYLNTTN
+610 APSSSPIYLNTTN

-635 PKYDSTIV
+635 PKYDSTV
-643 NLEDSLSMEIEP
+643 FNLEDSLSMEIEP

>member
-113 NKMWY
+113 NRMWY

-132 YLPNLYNVQLQFDDQ
+132 YLPNLYDVRLQFDNQ

-156 APNGYPQ
+156 APNGYSQ
-163 LYRLNINNG
+163 LYRLAINNG

-181 ELSAPTLKY
+181 ELSAPTLNY
-190 IDLAGNNISDL
+190 IDLGGNNISDL
-201 SLFKKLPNKLPS
+201 SLFPKLPNKLPN
-213 LEEISVERNNIS
+213 LEEISLERNNIS

-240 FDLDDNH
+240 FNLDENH

-268 SQSFYV
+268 YQTLDM
-274 ETPVVT
+274 EPVVT

-287 LQPSVFGI
+287 IQPSIFGT
-295 TKPVKITATNP
+295 TKPVKITATKP

-318 YSAEVMAKRP
+318 YSAEEMAKKP
-328 KYSSNRVSGVSGVT
+328 FYYSPLFPGVT
-342 YSWDEDIPF
+342 YSWDENFPL
-351 NGSNNLVE
+351 NGSNSLVDFR
-359 YNGTFYKPLTYVEPP
+359 GTITQPLTYIEPP

-386 LGTPLTE
+386 IGTSLTE
-393 QQFLNDLNVITDQPT
+393 QQFLNDVNLITDQPT
-408 TITTNFDKV
+408 TITSDFDVK
-417 LKDVN
+417 LKN
-422 SVGFYPVTIKASNIE
+422 LNTVGIYWVAVKASNIE
-437 GNTEFTTSVLI
+437 GNAEANIMVTI

-503 YVVTLSSP
+503 YVVTLTSP
-511 KSGYYKQDAIPVTV
+511 KSGYYEQDAIPVTV

-552 PISDKKQTLTCYGSS
+552 PISDKKQTLKCYGSS

-635 PKYDSTIV
+635 PKYDSTV
-643 NLEDSLSMEIEP
+643 FNLEDSLSMEIEP

-668 TWTLEDAPRP
+668 TWILEDAPRP

>member
-17 LIVPVYSKAVETG
+17 FIVPVYSKAVETG
-30 KELPKS
+30 KEVAKS
-36 PELQDDKSSTLK
+36 PELLDDKSSTLK

-113 NKMWY
+113 NRMWY

-132 YLPNLYNVQLQFDDQ
+132 YLPNLYDVRLQFDKQ

-156 APNGYPQ
+156 APNGYSQ

-181 ELSAPTLKY
+181 ELSAPTLND
-190 IDLAGNNISDL
+190 IDLGGNNISDL
-201 SLFKKLPNKLPS
+201 SLFPKLPNKFPN
-213 LEEISVERNNIS
+213 LEEISLERNNIS

-230 ADFASTKIKV
+230 AKFAITKIKI
-240 FDLDDNH
+240 FNLDENH

-268 SQSFYV
+268 YQTLDM
-274 ETPVVT
+274 EPVVT

-287 LQPSVFGI
+287 IQPSIFGT
-295 TKPVKITATNP
+295 TKPVKITATKP

-318 YSAEVMAKRP
+318 YSAEEMAKKP
-328 KYSSNRVSGVSGVT
+328 FYYSPLFPGVT
-342 YSWDEDIPF
+342 YSWDENFPL
-351 NGSNNLVE
+351 NGSNSLVDFR
-359 YNGTFYKPLTYVEPP
+359 GTITQPLTYIEPP

-386 LGTPLTE
+386 IGTSLTE
-393 QQFLNDLNVITDQPT
+393 QQFLNDVNLITDQPT
-408 TITTNFDKV
+408 TITSDFDVK
-417 LKDVN
+417 LKN
-422 SVGFYPVTIKASNIE
+422 LNTVGIYWVAVKASNIE
-437 GNTEFTTSVLI
+437 GNAEANIMVTI

-503 YVVTLSSP
+503 YVVTLTSP
-511 KSGYYKQDAIPVTV
+511 KSGYYEQDAIPVTV

-552 PISDKKQTLTCYGSS
+552 PISDKKQTLKCYGSS

-635 PKYDSTIV
+635 PKYDSTV
-643 NLEDSLSMEIEP
+643 FNLEDSLSMEIEP